1 MDAAICDSS
10 DQAEIQRFIHV
21 GLLCVEELATDR
33 PTISTVLSMLSSEKM
48 DLPIPKQPAFT
59 IKQTYYSEILQR
71 SQIGNSI
78 NAVTFTVF
86 QGR

>member
-1 MDAAICDSS
+1 MDAAICHSS